1 MDKPVMLE
9 GGERKLTSEEFDR
22 VLEEVK
28 NILEDEEIISEIK
41 KKKASLMAMVTL
53 IFSYLPFVKEKGIDN
68 DSLLELVAITFIVG
82 YESAKKEN

>member
-28 NILEDEEIISEIK
+28 NILEDEEIVSEIK

-53 IFSYLPFVKEKGIDN
+53 IFSYLPIIKEKGIDN
-68 DSLLELVAITFIVG
+68 DSLLELVTIPFIVG
-82 YESAKKEN
+82 YESAKREN

>member
-28 NILEDEEIISEIK
+28 NILEDEEIVSEIK

-68 DSLLELVAITFIVG
+68 DSLLELVSIPFIVG